1 MKTFTL
7 IAFAAAGLLA
17 AAPLAHAQEGE
28 TTGTVSGE
36 ASASVGTETP
46 ANASVAVSSSDAPGK
61 LGFGATLI
69 LSGVGGVEAQYH
81 VSDKLMVGGLILL
94 DNFSPDMGDSTTTF
108 GIAAS
113 GFLNLIDKSW
123 ADLYGGVR
131 LGFLSGSFSA
141 GGFSADATTIMIELP
156 LRIEIPLHRR
166 FALHFETG
174 IALDFLTI
182 SPGAGAPDQSAT
194 FFTLGARGAS
204 PLGLSAGGGGD
215 IFATGGF
222 TIYL

>member
-1 MKTFTL
+1 MKNSTIVAL
-7 IAFAAAGLLA
+7 LGAGLLA
-17 AAPLAHAQEGE
+17 AAPLAYAQEGE
-28 TTGTVSGE
+28 ATGTVSGE
-36 ASASVGTETP
+36 ASASTETP
-46 ANASVAVSSSDAPGK
+46 ATASVSVTSSDAPGK

-69 LSGVGGVEAQYH
+69 LSGIGGVEAQYH
-81 VSDKLMVGGLILL
+81 MSDKLMIGGVILL

-113 GFLNLIDKSW
+113 GFLNLVDRSW

-131 LGFLSGSFSA
+131 LGFLSGSFST
-141 GGFSADATTIMIELP
+141 GGFSADASTIMIELP

-182 SPGAGAPDQSAT
+182 SPGGGAPDQSAT

-204 PLGLSAGGGGD
+204 PLGLGAGGGD